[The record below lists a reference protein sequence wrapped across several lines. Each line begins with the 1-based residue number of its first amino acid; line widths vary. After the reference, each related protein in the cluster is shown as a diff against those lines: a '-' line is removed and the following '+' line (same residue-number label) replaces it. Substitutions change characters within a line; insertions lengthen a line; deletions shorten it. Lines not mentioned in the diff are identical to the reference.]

1 VHNGVRLEK
10 PFLGIKYRI
19 VGKEMLCRRGLA
31 VEGRTVRTDTTY
43 KLCSVP
49 NRSLEPA
56 AANPEP
62 SASSQVHELVIRT
75 VTLLE
80 ESG

>member
-43 KLCSVP
+43 NLCSVP

-62 SASSQVHELVIRT
+62 PPLHKST
-75 VTLLE
+75 NW
-80 ESG
+80 